1 MRIKYDATTK
11 TGYALRIE
19 RESGDSTIVKLV
31 QLSVDESGK
40 QNVTVLATSASTS
53 AYLTEC
59 TIHVWT
65 KDGKLHTHIE
75 SSAEQPKTAV
85 DKGYLA
91 TVDLE
96 AEIKSNTNG
105 GFGVYYESSTGDNTT
120 YIGSL
125 LIKWNK

>member
-1 MRIKYDATTK
+1 M
-11 TGYALRIE
+11 
-19 RESGDSTIVKLV
+19 V

-105 GFGVYYESSTGDNTT
+105 GFGGYYESSTGDNTT

>member
-1 MRIKYDATTK
+1 MK
-11 TGYALRIE
+11 
-19 RESGDSTIVKLV
+19 ESP
-31 QLSVDESGK
+31 
-40 QNVTVLATSASTS
+40 
-53 AYLTEC
+53 
-59 TIHVWT
+59 
-65 KDGKLHTHIE
+65 KLHSHSDNRLSLNFRISISKKNASFFLAFGKGLLPSLGCAKTDILQSSSLHIFPKWLVDPVRSFLKKN
-75 SSAEQPKTAV
+75 SSLPVLKVYAV

-91 TVDLE
+91 TVDLG